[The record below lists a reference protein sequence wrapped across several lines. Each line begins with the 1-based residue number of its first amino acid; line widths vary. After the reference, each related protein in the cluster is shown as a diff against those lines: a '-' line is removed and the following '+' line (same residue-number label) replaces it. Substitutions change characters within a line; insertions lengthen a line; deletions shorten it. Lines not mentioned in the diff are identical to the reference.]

1 MDKEDVHD
9 ENSNI
14 SWPLRVVLIFL
25 FMWQFAFGISNA
37 GLRALFHFLQKLF
50 TLLQSYQKDN
60 GLIQEFNVKF
70 PGSREAALK
79 LIGIN
84 SNRFIK
90 YIVCPSCDSVF
101 DYAYG
106 YSKDGNNNEV
116 PVQCPHIEMPH
127 HPQASQ
133 RRPCGAFLMQSV
145 ICNNSTSTFVKAKP
159 FKIFAY
165 QSLKVALTN
174 LVNTKGFIEQC
185 DLWKSRYAN
194 LPEDA
199 LGDIYDGMV
208 WKEFMLNEGTNNS
221 LVSKY
226 NFCLTLNVDWFQ
238 PFSHTRK
245 LKQHRIT

>member
-1 MDKEDVHD
+1 M
-9 ENSNI
+9 
-14 SWPLRVVLIFL
+14 
-25 FMWQFAFGISNA
+25 
-37 GLRALFHFLQKLF
+37 
-50 TLLQSYQKDN
+50 
-60 GLIQEFNVKF
+60 
-70 PGSREAALK
+70 
-79 LIGIN
+79 IGIN
-84 SNRFIK
+84 SNSFIK

-106 YSKDGNNNEV
+106 YSKDGNNEI
-116 PVQCPHIEMPH
+116 PKQCPHIEMPH

-133 RRPCGAFLMQSV
+133 RKPCGTFLMQSV
-145 ICNNSTSTFVKAKP
+145 LCSNSISTFLKAKP
-159 FKIFAY
+159 FKVYAY
-165 QSLKVALTN
+165 QSLKVALTS

-194 LPEDA
+194 LPVGM

-208 WKEFMLNEGTNNS
+208 WKEFMLYEGTNNS

-245 LKQHRIT
+245 LKIHSYNVTICIFCFYRVFCWCYVPDNTEPSTNG